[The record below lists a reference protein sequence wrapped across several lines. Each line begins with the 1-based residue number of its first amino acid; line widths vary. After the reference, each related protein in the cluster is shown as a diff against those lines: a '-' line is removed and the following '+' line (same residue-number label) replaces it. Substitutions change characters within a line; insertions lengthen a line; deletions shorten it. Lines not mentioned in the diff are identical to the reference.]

1 MIKEILGF
9 ADFPAD
15 TRYPTLE
22 LLGKGI
28 ISAFNP
34 GATSAYVTSVQ
45 YNNRRWLRIFGTTAP
60 YLRMDLKNVGITNAE
75 AKTRKIYGGFR
86 YVISNNAAFEG
97 ATILFFSRATSYN
110 LLTDSQLTAM
120 QGEAYIE
127 YMIDIPNLTF
137 KVWVDGVMRNSGPL
151 NTAETA
157 STSEG
162 YMHYGQTASSQTSEL
177 HYYNDFYWL
186 VDTSDLDDTPS
197 SRLGP
202 VKVGAVKVDTSVVP
216 TDWVVPEGATP
227 ATVLDT
233 TTLGPNGEVSPVIR
247 TSPAESVAS
256 FSFAKPD
263 TAFPIRAV
271 SIEMYG
277 YRDTGTVPVI
287 ESQLRQ
293 GEAVSAKQTQ
303 SLHTSVLR
311 EGANANRIGCLN
323 KDLNNLP
330 WTVDSIDQLEVLINS
345 KTGS

>member
-15 TRYPTLE
+15 ARYPTLE

-28 ISAFNP
+28 VSAFNP
-34 GATSAYVTSVQ
+34 GATSANVSCVQ
-45 YNNRRWLRIFGTTAP
+45 YNNRRWLRIFGAATP
-60 YLRMDLKNVGITNAE
+60 FLRMDLKNVGITNDE
-75 AKTRKIYGGFR
+75 VRTRKIYGGFR
-86 YVISNNAAFEG
+86 YAVTNNPAFNNAP
-97 ATILFFSRATSYN
+97 ILFFSRGTSYT
-110 LLTDSQLTAM
+110 LLTDSQLTSR

-157 STSEG
+157 STDEG
-162 YMHYGQTASSQTSEL
+162 HMRYGQTAVSPTNAM
-177 HYYNDFYWL
+177 HHYNDFYWL

-216 TDWVVPEGATP
+216 TDWVVPEGTTP
-227 ATVLDT
+227 ETVLDA

-263 TAFPIRAV
+263 TPFPIRAV

-287 ESQLRQ
+287 EAQLRQ

-303 SLHTSVLR
+303 SLHTNVLR
-311 EGANANRIGCLN
+311 EGADANRIGCLN
-323 KDLNNLP
+323 KDLNNQP